1 MNGIHD
7 MGGMEG
13 FGPVQPE
20 PNEPPF
26 HSEWEGRALA
36 MNRAL
41 GYAKIWNIDKSRAKI
56 EEMPPHEYL
65 TKTYYQ
71 KWAQRLEQ
79 LLIEYG
85 YIGED
90 EVKAGRSLRPGKP
103 VPRFLPAAEVNKA
116 LSRGSYSREPTRP
129 ARFKAGDR
137 VRTKNIHPHTH
148 TGCRAM
154 RATRS
159 ASSNACAASTCSRTR
174 SRSARART
182 RNGSIRCCSTPGSC
196 GAKPPTRSRKSRS
209 KPGTPILSPRDA
221 IDPAAAR
228 RATQAVPSIP
238 CDAEGPVFREPWEAQ
253 AFAMALALHERG
265 LFTWSEWAATLRTR
279 SSARRRRA
287 IPTPARPITGI
298 GSTRWS
304 GWSPKKARPMRRRW
318 RAIAM
323 PGTTPPTARRT
334 ARRSS

>member
-13 FGPVQPE
+13 FGPVKPE

-26 HSEWEGRALA
+26 HSTWEGRALA

-116 LSRGSYSREPTRP
+116 LSRGTYSREPTGP

-137 VRTKNIHPHTH
+137 VRTRNIHPHTH
-148 TGCRAM
+148 TRLP
-154 RATRS
+154 RY
-159 ASSNACAASTCSRTR
+159 
-174 SRSARART
+174 ARDKVGVIECVRGFHVFPDSVA
-182 RNGSIRCCSTPGSC
+182 I
-196 GAKPPTRSRKSRS
+196 GA
-209 KPGTPILSPRDA
+209 G
-221 IDPAAAR
+221 
-228 RATQAVPSIP
+228 
-238 CDAEGPVFREPWEAQ
+238 REP
-253 AFAMALALHERG
+253 AMALHGAV
-265 LFTWSEWAATLRTR
+265 
-279 SSARRRRA
+279 RRA
-287 IPTPARPITGI
+287 
-298 GSTRWS
+298 
-304 GWSPKKARPMRRRW
+304 
-318 RAIAM
+318 RAV
-323 PGTTPPTARRT
+323 GRG
-334 ARRSS
+334 RRSEVESLDRSVGALS

>member
-13 FGPVQPE
+13 FGPVKPE

-26 HSEWEGRALA
+26 HAAWEGRALA

-85 YIGED
+85 YIAVD
-90 EVKAGRSLRPGKP
+90 EVKAGRSLRPGKS

-137 VRTKNIHPHTH
+137 VRTRNIHPHTH
-148 TGCRAM
+148 TRLPRYARDKVGIVECVRGFHVFPDSVAIGAGENPQWLYTVLFDA
-154 RATRS
+154 RELWGE
-159 ASSNACAASTCSRTR
+159 AADPKSKV
-174 SRSARART
+174 
-182 RNGSIRCCSTPGSC
+182 SIE
-196 GAKPPTRSRKSRS
+196 AW
-209 KPGTPILSPRDA
+209 
-221 IDPAAAR
+221 DPYL
-228 RATQAVPSIP
+228 
-238 CDAEGPVFREPWEAQ
+238 EPA
-253 AFAMALALHERG
+253 
-265 LFTWSEWAATLRTR
+265 
-279 SSARRRRA
+279 
-287 IPTPARPITGI
+287 
-298 GSTRWS
+298 
-304 GWSPKKARPMRRRW
+304 
-318 RAIAM
+318 
-323 PGTTPPTARRT
+323 
-334 ARRSS
+334 